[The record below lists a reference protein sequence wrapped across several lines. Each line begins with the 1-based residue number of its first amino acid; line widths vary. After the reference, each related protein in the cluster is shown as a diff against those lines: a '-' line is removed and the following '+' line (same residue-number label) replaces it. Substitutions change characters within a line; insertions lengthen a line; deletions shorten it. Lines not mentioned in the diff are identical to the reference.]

1 MRNSVRKSI
10 SMILA
15 ATMILVGVTDNN
27 VFAAKQ
33 KTVEKSLEEYK
44 EVLNYTAE
52 YKEYSEYISQ
62 YEKADKP
69 TDEYVIDAADYI
81 ASEGM
86 DIDKYDDY
94 EGMAG
99 ESIYTGQDGYV
110 EYKVNIS
117 TEGLYEMSL
126 NYFPIEGNGSSIQRA
141 FFIDGEL
148 PYRQMTGIEFSRVWT
163 NENSTWDTD
172 NQGNDLK
179 PTQIEQPEWVTS
191 KLYDVDGYVTEPLK
205 VYMTKGVHTIT
216 VVSQREPMILR
227 SITLKNDEKL
237 KDCR

>member
-99 ESIYTGQDGYV
+99 ESIYTG
-110 EYKVNIS
+110 
-117 TEGLYEMSL
+117 
-126 NYFPIEGNGSSIQRA
+126 R
-141 FFIDGEL
+141 
-148 PYRQMTGIEFSRVWT
+148 
-163 NENSTWDTD
+163 TD
-172 NQGNDLK
+172 
-179 PTQIEQPEWVTS
+179 
-191 KLYDVDGYVTEPLK
+191 
-205 VYMTKGVHTIT
+205 M
-216 VVSQREPMILR
+216 
-227 SITLKNDEKL
+227 
-237 KDCR
+237 